1 MNYQKS
7 PQGRYVR
14 IPIPLKRE
22 AKPRR
27 KSHYSLNLIERHK
40 RFIAW
45 YQKKLALS
53 DYALLW
59 LVFFKLIAITMLV
72 KYIFDK

>member
-1 MNYQKS
+1 MNYQKK

-27 KSHYSLNLIERHK
+27 KSQYSLNLIERHK
-40 RFIAW
+40 RFITW

-59 LVFFKLIAITMLV
+59 LVFVKGIAITLLV
-72 KYIFDK
+72 KHLFYK